1 MFEENETDKLLDFLR
16 NHPRNGYVWRG
27 FMDMQAL
34 SNKYG
39 MPIKIISINDFNDP
53 NPKVEKMEP
62 DEDFEVKEKIE
73 EMILLNT
80 GKVHFDLIMKK
91 KKKDNTVRSKCD
103 IEEQTIQE
111 HEVQSNISELEGL
124 RHELKKS
131 KEEIKTLKE
140 LLNQALPERRTKD
153 TDIPV
158 KSPIRNKI

>member
-39 MPIKIISINDFNDP
+39 MPIKIILITDFNDP

-62 DEDFEVKEKIE
+62 DGDFEVKENIE

-80 GKVHFDLIMKK
+80 GKFHFDLIMKK
-91 KKKDNTVRSKCD
+91 KKK
-103 IEEQTIQE
+103 TIQ
-111 HEVQSNISELEGL
+111 
-124 RHELKKS
+124 
-131 KEEIKTLKE
+131 
-140 LLNQALPERRTKD
+140 
-153 TDIPV
+153 
-158 KSPIRNKI
+158 